1 MIKKHSK
8 SLIFL
13 LVIIFVPLIMELAG
27 SPIASSKMTLIQMAC
42 MYAIVAIGYN
52 ILLGFGGQISL
63 GHAAFMG
70 LGAYITG
77 KLMLSLEM
85 NFIFAIIIAAVVNGI
100 LGLLLGL
107 PALRLEG
114 QYLAIATLGFGVAM
128 LKVFEELEV
137 LTGGHSGLTGI
148 PAAELFGFVFK
159 SKLSKY
165 YLVLFFLVASIIAAK
180 NILKTK
186 TGRALTAMRDSE
198 IAASSMGVNIAKYK
212 TTAFIISAI
221 YASIAGSMIAI
232 IDRQVFSNV
241 FGISTSL
248 NLLAMIVIGGI
259 ASIPGSIIGAFFIT
273 LIPEYLKAIPITNA
287 AYILTGVMLII
298 AVMFFPHGI
307 IEVYE
312 KIKSKLFSKKGNVNA
327 TRKEGA

>member
-1 MIKKHSK
+1 MIKKYSK

-13 LVIIFVPLIMELAG
+13 LIVILVPLIMELAG
-27 SPIASSKMTLIQMAC
+27 MPIASSKMTLIQMAC
-42 MYAIVAIGYN
+42 MYSIVAIGYN

-77 KLMLSLEM
+77 KLMITFNM
-85 NFIFAIIIAAVVNGI
+85 NFIFAILIAAALNGI
-100 LGLLLGL
+100 LGFLLGL

-128 LKVFEELEV
+128 LKVFEELAV

-148 PAAELFGFVFK
+148 PAAKLFGFAFK
-159 SKLSKY
+159 SKLAKY
-165 YLVLFFLVASIIAAK
+165 YLVLFFLVAAIIAAK
-180 NILKTK
+180 NILSTK
-186 TGRALTAMRDSE
+186 TGRALTAIRDSE

-221 YASIAGSMIAI
+221 YASIAGSMIAVV
-232 IDRQVFSNV
+232 DRQVFANM
-241 FGISTSL
+241 FGIATSL
-248 NLLAMIVIGGI
+248 NFLSMIVIGGM
-259 ASIPGSIIGAFFIT
+259 ASIPGSIAGAFFIT

-287 AYILTGVMLII
+287 SYILTGVLLII
-298 AVMFFPHGI
+298 AVMFFPRGLVQI
-307 IEVYE
+307 YE
-312 KIKSKLFSKKGNVNA
+312 KIKSKLFAKNSNTDIA
-327 TRKEGA
+327 RKEGA